1 MAITKVKKVELIKQ
15 YIQNLTDAKSIVMVK
30 QNAIPVSTATKVRKD
45 VTAQDGTLNVVR
57 KRLFLRAMKDAGL
70 EEIGLENLDG
80 SIFALY
86 AKENE
91 MGPLKAVNKYLK
103 EFKAANKWAEFAF
116 LGGWF
121 EKKRQGPD
129 YVNDL
134 ANVPTKEELL
144 AKLCYLFKYPLQSFA
159 CALSEVAKKDWEL
172 KATPVE
178 SWEVKVEEEKA
189 EEVKAEEKVEDA
201 PAEEVKAEEVPVEEV
216 KAEEVAEEPKSTE

>member
-86 AKENE
+86 SKENE

-103 EFKAANKWAEFAF
+103 EFKAANK
-116 LGGWF
+116 
-121 EKKRQGPD
+121 
-129 YVNDL
+129 
-134 ANVPTKEELL
+134 
-144 AKLCYLFKYPLQSFA
+144 
-159 CALSEVAKKDWEL
+159 
-172 KATPVE
+172 
-178 SWEVKVEEEKA
+178 
-189 EEVKAEEKVEDA
+189 
-201 PAEEVKAEEVPVEEV
+201 
-216 KAEEVAEEPKSTE
+216 